1 MNQASEKQFSRAD
14 GVDKDTGLGRYTA
27 DLVMPGMLHAPF
39 LYAAD
44 PRTRIVGIDV
54 SRARGL
60 PGV

>member
-1 MNQASEKQFSRAD
+1 VSEKPFSRAD
-14 GVDKDTGLGRYTA
+14 GVDKDTGLGPHTA

-39 LYAAD
+39 LYPAD
-44 PRTRIVGIDV
+44 PRARIVGIDV